1 MPAPTITTLPTPP
14 SRSTSPSTFAT
25 QADAFVAALPEFVS
39 DANAQASYLDGI
51 ATAADADATAAA
63 ASAAAALVSQN
74 AAASSASA
82 ASASATTASNAATAA
97 AASYD
102 SFDDR
107 YLGPKAS
114 DPSVDN
120 DGNALLTG
128 ALYWNTASNV
138 MKAYT
143 GAAWVI
149 AYNPATGFLTTDDIG
164 VTVQGYDTDLT
175 AWASKTAP
183 SGTAVGTT
191 DTQTLTNKTL
201 QTPNITSG
209 LLLSSSAGTSGQV
222 LASQGSGVAPAWVNA
237 AGGVEVWAYVTMNA
251 GAPTLQ
257 NSKNVSSITDLGVGQ
272 FDVNTTT
279 RNSQYYASVASCW
292 GAATEAT
299 TRPSFNGATTKIA
312 LYFNSS
318 SGTLTDPTFSWSV
331 ISAGAI

>member
-1 MPAPTITTLPTPP
+1 MPAPTISPLPSPP
-14 SRSTSPSTFAT
+14 SRSTDPANFAAE
-25 QADAFVAALPEFVS
+25 ADAFVAALPEFVT

-114 DPSVDN
+114 DPTLDN

-143 GAAWVI
+143 GSAWVI
-149 AYNPATGFLTTDDIG
+149 AYNPATGFLTTSDIG
-164 VTVQGYDTDLT
+164 VTVQGYDSDLA
-175 AWASKTAP
+175 AWANKTAP

-201 QTPNITSG
+201 TAPIIDAAR
-209 LLLSSSAGTSGQV
+209 SSVVTVAASAIDCSAGSYFIKTATGALTWTVTNVPASGAFSFILELTNGGLGTQTWMSGIKWPGGTAPI
-222 LASQGSGVAPAWVNA
+222 LASAGVDVL
-237 AGGVEVWAYVTMNA
+237 GF
-251 GAPTLQ
+251 
-257 NSKNVSSITDLGVGQ
+257 ITDDG
-272 FDVNTTT
+272 
-279 RNSQYYASVASCW
+279 
-292 GAATEAT
+292 
-299 TRPSFNGATTKIA
+299 GATWRGVQMMKD
-312 LYFNSS
+312 SK
-318 SGTLTDPTFSWSV
+318 
-331 ISAGAI
+331 